1 MPGIA
6 NVNTRLIP
14 SHRPR
19 PLSIGLIPRL
29 RMTTTAAPINPKI
42 APEAPTVSAS
52 GSTSSAPNDP
62 ASSET
67 K

>member
-6 NVNTRLIP
+6 NVNARLIP
-14 SHRPR
+14 SQSPS
-19 PLSIGLIPRL
+19 PLSMIAIPRL
-29 RMTTTAAPINPKI
+29 RSTTTAAPISPKI
-42 APEAPTVSAS
+42 APEAPTVRAS
-52 GSTSSAPNDP
+52 GSMSSAPNDP